1 MPYGFND
8 DKSKFDLS
16 DIEPIEDTGWNDTGY
31 SGGGKYRMIGNIV
44 EYRYEGNLNQYNT
57 TTKIDEIPTGYR
69 PTEQVMSNVTS
80 YDGTNWNIGRVRV
93 QTNGQIYYV
102 GGAVQNASGAVVI
115 HALWFTD

>member
-69 PTEQVMSNVTS
+69 PTEQVMANVTS

-102 GGAVQNASGAVVI
+102 GGAVTNASGAVVI